1 MRPKR
6 NRGPRWNRLDLI
18 MLLAVGG
25 LILEHSLHLSPIGH
39 RGILSVIVVVVY
51 GLMGLWVKANTATL
65 DTLDAEK
72 CRQQS
77 RDPATFGTQE
87 SPTYTQA
94 RFREVM
100 SFNRHDAPHK

>member
-6 NRGPRWNRLDLI
+6 NRGPRWNGLDLI

-25 LILEHSLHLSPIGH
+25 LILEHSLHLTPIGH
-39 RGILSVIVVVVY
+39 KVILSVIVVVVY

-77 RDPATFGTQE
+77 RDPVLYGTQE
-87 SPTYTQA
+87 FPTRVQA

-100 SFNRHDAPHK
+100 SLNRHEAPHK

>member
-1 MRPKR
+1 
-6 NRGPRWNRLDLI
+6 

-25 LILEHSLHLSPIGH
+25 LILEHSLHLTPIGH
-39 RGILSVIVVVVY
+39 KVILSVIVVVVY

-77 RDPATFGTQE
+77 RDPVLYGTQE
-87 SPTYTQA
+87 FPTRVQA

-100 SFNRHDAPHK
+100 SLNRHEAPHK